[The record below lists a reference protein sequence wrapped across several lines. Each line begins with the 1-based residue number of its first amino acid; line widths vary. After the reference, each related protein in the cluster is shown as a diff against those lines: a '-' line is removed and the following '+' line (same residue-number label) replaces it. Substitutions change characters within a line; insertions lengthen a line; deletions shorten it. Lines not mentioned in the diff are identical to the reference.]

1 MGIKAMPGT
10 RAYRR
15 VVTGLSNNGKST
27 VVSDTT
33 IPVSD
38 VLAMVDFWFTDG
50 VPASLAAH
58 GEPDGRHPRLE
69 PPRTGT
75 IFRLFEIP
83 AQPEGLTP
91 SEAQTRAAQEFAR
104 AGAAHCQIDTSRHPM
119 MHRTRTIDYV
129 VVLRG
134 RVTLLLD
141 EAEVDLQPFDAVV
154 QRGTNHYWVN
164 RNPEPALLL
173 GVLLDAQ

>member
-1 MGIKAMPGT
+1 M
-10 RAYRR
+10 
-15 VVTGLSNNGKST
+15 
-27 VVSDTT
+27 VSDTT

-38 VLAMVDFWFTDG
+38 VLAMVDLWFTDQVPVSLTAQG
-50 VPASLAAH
+50 VP
-58 GEPDGRHPRLE
+58 ENQPIRLE
-69 PPRTGT
+69 PPKSGT

-83 AQPEGLTP
+83 AEPEGLTP
-91 SEAQTRAAQEFAR
+91 AEAQRRAAQQFAR
-104 AGAAHCQIDTSRHPM
+104 AGAANCQIDTTRHPM
-119 MHRTRTIDYV
+119 MHRTKTIDYV

-134 RVTLLLD
+134 SVTLLLD
-141 EAEVDLQPFDAVV
+141 ETEVDLRPFDAVV

>member
-1 MGIKAMPGT
+1 MSEA
-10 RAYRR
+10 RRYRR
-15 VVTGLSNNGKST
+15 VVTGVTSDGKST

-33 IPVSD
+33 IPVAD
-38 VLAMVDFWFTDG
+38 VLGMVDFWFTDQ
-50 VPASLAAH
+50 VPASLTAQ
-58 GEPDGRHPRLE
+58 GQPKDQPIRLE
-69 PPRTGT
+69 PPRSGT

-91 SEAQTRAAQEFAR
+91 AEAQRRAAQEFAQ
-104 AGAAHCQIDTSRHPM
+104 AGATHCQVDTSRHPM
-119 MHRTRTIDYV
+119 MQWTGTIDYV
-129 VVLRG
+129 VLLQG

-141 EAEVDLQPFDAVV
+141 DAEVDLQPFDAVV
-154 QRGTNHYWVN
+154 QRGTNHYWIN

>member
-1 MGIKAMPGT
+1 
-10 RAYRR
+10 
-15 VVTGLSNNGKST
+15 
-27 VVSDTT
+27 VSDTT

-38 VLAMVDFWFTDG
+38 VLAMVDLWFTAG

-58 GEPDGRHPRLE
+58 GEPEGCPPRLE
-69 PPRTGT
+69 PPTGGT

-83 AQPEGLTP
+83 AQPDGLTP
-91 SEAQTRAAQEFAR
+91 SEARSRAAREFAR
-104 AGAAHCQIDTSRHPM
+104 AGATHCQIDTTRHPM

-134 RVTLLLD
+134 AVTLLLD
-141 EAEVDLQPFDAVV
+141 EAEVELRPFDSVV

-164 RNPEPALLL
+164 RSPEAALLL
-173 GVLLDAQ
+173 GVLLDAR

>member
-1 MGIKAMPGT
+1 MSEA
-10 RAYRR
+10 RRYRR
-15 VVTGLSNNGKST
+15 VVTGVTTDGKST

-33 IPVSD
+33 IPVAD
-38 VLAMVDFWFTDG
+38 VLGMVDFWFTDQ
-50 VPASLAAH
+50 VPVSLTAQ
-58 GEPDGRHPRLE
+58 GQPEDQPIRLE
-69 PPRTGT
+69 PPRSGT
-75 IFRLFEIP
+75 IFRLFEIH

-91 SEAQTRAAQEFAR
+91 AEAQRRAAQEFAQ
-104 AGAAHCQIDTSRHPM
+104 AGAAHRQVDTSRHPM

-129 VVLRG
+129 VLLRG

-141 EAEVDLQPFDAVV
+141 DAEVDLQPFDAVV

-164 RNPEPALLL
+164 RYPEPALLL

>member
-1 MGIKAMPGT
+1 MSDT
-10 RAYRR
+10 RTYRR
-15 VVTGLSNNGKST
+15 VITGLDKNGRST

-38 VLAMVDFWFTDG
+38 VLGMVDFWFTEH
-50 VPASLAAH
+50 VPASVTAQGLP
-58 GEPDGRHPRLE
+58 EDQPVRLE
-69 PPRTGT
+69 PPRSGT

-91 SEAQTRAAQEFAR
+91 SEAGKRAAQQFAQ
-104 AGAAHCQIDTSRHPM
+104 AGAAHCQIDTSRNPM

-129 VVLRG
+129 VLLRG
-134 RVTLLLD
+134 SVTLLLD
-141 EAEVDLQPFDAVV
+141 DAEVALQPFDAVV
-154 QRGTNHYWVN
+154 QRGTNHYWIN

-173 GVLLDAQ
+173 GVLLDAE

>member
-1 MGIKAMPGT
+1 MSEARK
-10 RAYRR
+10 YRR
-15 VVTGLSNNGKST
+15 VITGVTTDGKST

-33 IPVSD
+33 IPVAD
-38 VLAMVDFWFTDG
+38 VLGMVDFWFTDQ
-50 VPASLAAH
+50 VPASLTAQ
-58 GEPDGRHPRLE
+58 GQPEDQPTRLE
-69 PPRTGT
+69 PPRSST

-91 SEAQTRAAQEFAR
+91 AEARRRAAQEFAQ
-104 AGAAHCQIDTSRHPM
+104 AGAAHCQVDTSRHPM
-119 MHRTRTIDYV
+119 MHRTTTIDYV
-129 VVLRG
+129 VLLRG

-141 EAEVDLQPFDAVV
+141 ETEVDLQPFDAVV